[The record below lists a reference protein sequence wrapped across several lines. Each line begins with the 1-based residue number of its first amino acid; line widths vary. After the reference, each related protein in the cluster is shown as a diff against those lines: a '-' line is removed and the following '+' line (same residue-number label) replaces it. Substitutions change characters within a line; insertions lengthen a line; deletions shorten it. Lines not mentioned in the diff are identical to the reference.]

1 MILLEANQSLLFGGI
16 PLTDWIEAIGAIAA
30 IVGVIVVFYQLFKD
44 SKDKQ
49 SQIDVLTGLAKESK
63 EQTNHLSSQVDQMI
77 EGNKLQTE
85 YISLF
90 QKSVSFS
97 EQSIQLT
104 EEQKKLD
111 EKRNKLAIR
120 PFFTLGEVNITQY
133 FVSLLVTN
141 CGETTTLID
150 YEELE
155 NNAMKSDINKDLNK
169 GIPKNKSI
177 LLNLSHFPPEKIK
190 DECSINL
197 KIIYEDIQGN
207 KYYQIIEGKYY
218 GPFNIQKQVEIPGQI
233 QNQQK

>member
-1 MILLEANQSLLFGGI
+1 MILLQVTSII
-16 PLTDWIEAIGAIAA
+16 PCSESTTTDWIQAIGAIVA
-30 IVGVIVVFYQLFKD
+30 IIGVFYGFYQFYKD
-44 SKDKQ
+44 SKEKQ
-49 SQIDVLTGLAKESK
+49 SQIDTLTVLATESK
-63 EQTNHLSSQVDQMI
+63 EQTIHLASQVDQMI

-133 FVSLLVTN
+133 FVSLPVTN
-141 CGETTTLID
+141 YGETTTLIG
-150 YEELE
+150 YEKLE
-155 NNAMKSDINKDLNK
+155 NNSMESDINKDLNK

-177 LLNLSHFPPEKIK
+177 LLNLSPSPPEKIK

-197 KIIYEDIQGN
+197 KIIYEDSQGN

-218 GPFNIQKQVEIPGQI
+218 GPFNIQKQVEILS
-233 QNQQK
+233 